1 MSILRTN
8 QIQDTGTNNAM
19 AISGGTV
26 TFSNAPSGL
35 GNSSAIV
42 KILDETISST
52 GMYILN
58 STYINSAYDSYI
70 IQIETIPSNDTN
82 YFYSDAYVGGSVVDS
97 GNGYSRYVRE
107 IGSGDVWNSPG
118 QSEFCLFNRN
128 GVGNATGEGITV
140 NALLQ
145 NVNSTT
151 RPCAITGT
159 STYFNTSGLPNN
171 AFVGGTLLP
180 ANRADVVNGL
190 RFYGSAESGGNTIA
204 SGTVKLYGL
213 RT

>member
-1 MSILRTN
+1 MSTIKVNT
-8 QIQDTGTNNAM
+8 IQDTGTNNAM

-58 STYINSAYDSYI
+58 STYINSTYDSYI

-151 RPCAITGT
+151 RPAFITGMSGYWDTGGVFRAANFGGGFPAT
-159 STYFNTSGLPNN
+159 SASS
-171 AFVGGTLLP
+171 
-180 ANRADVVNGL
+180 VVNGIN
-190 RFYGSAESGGNTIA
+190 FYYSVSSTTFTGSI
-204 SGTVKLYGL
+204 KLYGVQ
-213 RT
+213 